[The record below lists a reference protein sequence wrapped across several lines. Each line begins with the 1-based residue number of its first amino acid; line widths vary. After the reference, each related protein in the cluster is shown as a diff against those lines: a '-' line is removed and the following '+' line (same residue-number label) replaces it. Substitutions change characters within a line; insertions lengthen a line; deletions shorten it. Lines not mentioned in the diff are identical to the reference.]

1 MGRKASEDDRIKEW
15 SSQPELTLPNSNG
28 DEVIYKN
35 RNALLYR
42 HGIYGLKTG
51 FHADAGYNLILTS
64 KLGNLE
70 IISVTLGNRTD
81 TERNDDQKVE
91 FTTIED
97 RLQSVYTVGKEMGK
111 FKVKNGKKKEL
122 KGVISDN
129 VYQIDNSNYTFRV
142 KDLEV
147 NVENEGIK
155 KGDVIGVLEVLDD
168 GQVISKIDIVAGEET
183 EELSWFGKF
192 LRIISFGLV

>member
-1 MGRKASEDDRIKEW
+1 
-15 SSQPELTLPNSNG
+15 
-28 DEVIYKN
+28 
-35 RNALLYR
+35 
-42 HGIYGLKTG
+42 
-51 FHADAGYNLILTS
+51 
-64 KLGNLE
+64 
-70 IISVTLGNRTD
+70 
-81 TERNDDQKVE
+81 
-91 FTTIED
+91 
-97 RLQSVYTVGKEMGK
+97 MGK

-147 NVENEGIK
+147 NVESEGIK
-155 KGDVIGVLEVLDD
+155 KGDTIGTFEVLDD

-183 EELSWFGKF
+183 EELSWFGKL